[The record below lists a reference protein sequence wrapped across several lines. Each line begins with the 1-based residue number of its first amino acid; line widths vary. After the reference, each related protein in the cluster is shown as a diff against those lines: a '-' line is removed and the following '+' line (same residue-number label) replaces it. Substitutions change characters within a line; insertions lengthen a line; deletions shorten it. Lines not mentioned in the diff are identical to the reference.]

1 MADSVGVNG
10 SMESKPSG
18 GAGGSDTE
26 SANKK
31 KVSFA
36 EDHVAEDDVAED
48 DVITP
53 KVASLEENEKKGKTV
68 NKCNAKSRLRL
79 LS

>member
-1 MADSVGVNG
+1 MADSVDVNG

-18 GAGGSDTE
+18 GAGVSDTE
-26 SANKK
+26 SPNKK

-36 EDHVAEDDVAED
+36 EDHVADNHVAED

-53 KVASLEENEKKGKTV
+53 KVASLEEKERKGETV
-68 NKCNAKSRLRL
+68 IKCHAKSRLRL